1 MTKLIQFAPK
11 PDGWDEIYSYYR
23 TYNGKRVWV
32 IFNRVNRTQTIDL
45 AHYSQAFQG
54 FSKGYEVLEDKKIQ
68 LEDKLEIKGKSVM
81 VIEFNP

>member
-1 MTKLIQFAPK
+1 M
-11 PDGWDEIYSYYR
+11 
-23 TYNGKRVWV
+23 
-32 IFNRVNRTQTIDL
+32 IFNRVNRNQTIDL